1 MTIHRLDS
9 RPAGSQGVAVR
20 SGPDV
25 GLRQVTT
32 DQLKT
37 VLRQLH
43 RGELQCP
50 LTPVGL
56 AALGLQ
62 HQSER
67 ILNAMRGLD
76 AAGVRAVLVSTLAE
90 RL

>member
-1 MTIHRLDS
+1 MRT
-9 RPAGSQGVAVR
+9 
-20 SGPDV
+20 GPDV
-25 GLRQVTT
+25 GLRQVPT
-32 DQLKT
+32 DELKT

-43 RGELQCP
+43 RGELECP
-50 LTPVGL
+50 VTPLGF

-67 ILNAMRGLD
+67 FMGALRGLSD
-76 AAGVRAVLVSTLAE
+76 DGVRAVLVSTLAE